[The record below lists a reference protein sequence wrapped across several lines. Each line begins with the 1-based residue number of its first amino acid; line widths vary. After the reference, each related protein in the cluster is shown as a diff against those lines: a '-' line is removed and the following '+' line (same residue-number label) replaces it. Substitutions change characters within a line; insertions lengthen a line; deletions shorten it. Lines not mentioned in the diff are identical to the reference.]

1 MIKLILNVS
10 LLKIIF
16 SFIKIPFF
24 TYYCTPPDNISE
36 PSYTKYFSENNI
48 YTHLLI
54 GSPPQKIVSLI
65 NFNEYSFNIYNN
77 RCQIPS
83 DYNSEN
89 PISKT
94 KKDLGFLLT
103 DVYVDT
109 FLTEDIFSFFEITK
123 ENKTLILSYI
133 YAPMN
138 NNEFEMTVPK
148 FPYTCANIGLKLSS
162 DQLEAFKYNFL
173 RELKALNIIDNYVFY
188 IEYNETNNKEG
199 NLIIGKKPHEEN
211 NKYDYKQY
219 KEIYA
224 LNMEI
229 GLYWMLRFDTIFLKN
244 VEKGKNLFIFN
255 ISKNSEAIIE
265 HNLNNIFGTYEF
277 MEFIE
282 NNFFEEKINNNICK
296 KNYLLNNLINYECN
310 FFKDIEYFP
319 TIFFEHKNLMYIFEL
334 NYKDIFVKYNDKYIC
349 LIWFDLKNKNKW
361 RLGKPFLKKYLFSFD
376 LDKKI
381 IGFYNPN
388 IKDEIE
394 EKNNNKNIKL
404 TLLIIIILSLISFFI
419 CYLFAKTIYKNKK
432 IIFND
437 KITTEL
443 MSMEKE

>member
-36 PSYTKYFSENNI
+36 SSYTKCFSENNI

-109 FLTEDIFSFFEITK
+109 FLTEDIFSFFELIK

-211 NKYDYKQY
+211 NK
-219 KEIYA
+219 
-224 LNMEI
+224 
-229 GLYWMLRFDTIFLKN
+229 
-244 VEKGKNLFIFN
+244 
-255 ISKNSEAIIE
+255 
-265 HNLNNIFGTYEF
+265 
-277 MEFIE
+277 
-282 NNFFEEKINNNICK
+282 
-296 KNYLLNNLINYECN
+296 
-310 FFKDIEYFP
+310 
-319 TIFFEHKNLMYIFEL
+319 
-334 NYKDIFVKYNDKYIC
+334 
-349 LIWFDLKNKNKW
+349 
-361 RLGKPFLKKYLFSFD
+361 
-376 LDKKI
+376 
-381 IGFYNPN
+381 
-388 IKDEIE
+388 
-394 EKNNNKNIKL
+394 
-404 TLLIIIILSLISFFI
+404 
-419 CYLFAKTIYKNKK
+419 
-432 IIFND
+432 
-437 KITTEL
+437 
-443 MSMEKE
+443 